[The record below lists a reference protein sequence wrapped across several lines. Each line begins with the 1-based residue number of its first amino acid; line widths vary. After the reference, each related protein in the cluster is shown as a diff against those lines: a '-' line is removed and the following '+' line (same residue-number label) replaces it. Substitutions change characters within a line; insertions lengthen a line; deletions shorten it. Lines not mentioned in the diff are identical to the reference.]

1 METSGGK
8 QGPKASRAKAAPAS
22 DGPGGKDRKKPKAKA
37 KPKPRAGKPKQAKK
51 AGKANAGKKAPKDP
65 SRDLWFRVSTRL
77 KAAGYW
83 MREKLQAAG
92 RGLSPAGERFGDFW
106 QQTPIWARVAIA
118 VGAALLVLLLL
129 IRVVPVGPCQLSV
142 KECPPSE
149 ESFELVPADALLY
162 AHLTIDEGSDQFER
176 SSEFFER
183 LSDLRTILV
192 AELPGAVPT
201 PSGTPVDISEDVL
214 PWAERD
220 LALTLLPGPGAS
232 SLPAFVAG
240 VADQAGAEAF
250 LAKVAPP
257 GDVRTV
263 EVGDE
268 EMSVYAGGFA
278 AALVQDSL
286 VFGEEPAVR
295 ASINAAS
302 GEAPALE
309 GSAEEQAVR
318 EELPE
323 SRFAE
328 LYLSRSGV
336 QRLLAGRAGA
346 ATQLETFVDYGA
358 TDGMAAAAVAKED
371 GIEVELVSSLNP
383 KLVKKNPSFFSELP
397 TFEPTLTS
405 EAGQRS
411 IAYAGVG
418 EVGPTLTEL
427 LDRAAGGGG
436 LAGSLRG
443 LSDRLRQEAGVDPL
457 RELLPALGGQA
468 ALVAEP
474 TDGVPFAS
482 LIVDGVDVDQAAQAL
497 AKLQRP
503 LLRALGRGGGQVP
516 RFEEQEIDGVPVR
529 SVQASP
535 TVNLSYAVFD
545 DKLVISTD
553 PAGVEQV
560 LGDGGLD
567 DSEPFE
573 RATDDLPDEVSALVF
588 LNLDELF
595 GQVTRTDLVEDPF
608 FANLSVLFDNAT
620 SAALAVNGD
629 DEQIRSELFLALD

>member
-1 METSGGK
+1 MESSGGDK
-8 QGPKASRAKAAPAS
+8 EATPESGEKPSQEAAGEKPANPEEGAKAA
-22 DGPGGKDRKKPKAKA
+22 KEPK
-37 KPKPRAGKPKQAKK
+37 
-51 AGKANAGKKAPKDP
+51 KDP
-65 SRDLWFRVSTRL
+65 SDDLWFRLSTRV

-83 MREKLQAAG
+83 LREKLQAAVK
-92 RGLSPAGERFGDFW
+92 GLEAAAERFRAFW
-106 QQTPIWARVAIA
+106 QQSPLWGRVAIA
-118 VGAALLVLLLL
+118 AGAVLVFLLLL
-129 IRVVPVGPCQLSV
+129 VRVAPVGPCQISA
-142 KECPPSE
+142 KDCAPEE
-149 ESFELVPADALLY
+149 ESFGFVPADALLY
-162 AHLTIDEGSDQFER
+162 AHLTIDEGSDQYEQGG
-176 SSEFFER
+176 EVFER
-183 LSDLRTILV
+183 LPDLRTILT

-201 PSGTPVDISEDVL
+201 PTGKPVDISEDVL

-220 LALTLLPGPGAS
+220 LALTLLPGPGDR

-240 VADQAGAEAF
+240 VSDQAGAEAF
-250 LAKVAPP
+250 LTGAAPA
-257 GDVRTV
+257 GQVRTV
-263 EVGDE
+263 AVGDE
-268 EMSVYAGGFA
+268 EMSVYQGGFA
-278 AALVQDSL
+278 ASLVQDSL

-295 ASINAAS
+295 ASINAAA

-309 GSAEEQAVR
+309 GTPEERAVR
-318 EELPE
+318 DELPD

-346 ATQLETFVDYGA
+346 AGQIETFIDYGA
-358 TDGMAAAAVAKED
+358 TEGVAAAAVAED
-371 GIEVELVSSLNP
+371 EGLAVELVSALNP
-383 KLVKKNPSFFSELP
+383 KLLKQNPSFFSELP

-405 EAGQRS
+405 EAGERS

-418 EVGPTLTEL
+418 EVGPTLADL
-427 LDRAAGGGG
+427 LQRAAGGGGG

-443 LSDRLRQEAGVDPL
+443 LSRRLSKQAGVNPL
-457 RELLPALGGQA
+457 SELLPALGGQA

-482 LIVDGVDVDQAAQAL
+482 LIVDDVDTETAAQAL

-503 LLRALGRGGGQVP
+503 LLRALGTGTGRVP
-516 RFEEQEIDGVPVR
+516 RFSEQEIEGVAVR

-553 PAGVEQV
+553 PAGVAQV
-560 LGDGGLD
+560 LGDGGLQD
-567 DSEPFE
+567 AEPFE
-573 RATDDLPDEVSALVF
+573 RATDGLPDEVSALVF

-608 FANLSVLFDNAT
+608 FANLSVLFENAT
-620 SAALAVNGD
+620 SAGLAVNGD
-629 DEQIRSELFLALD
+629 DEQIRTELFLALD

>member
-1 METSGGK
+1 MESSGGK
-8 QGPKASRAKAAPAS
+8 QGAKGPDRKQAPNAPKS
-22 DGPGGKDRKKPKAKA
+22 GKSATPKKKPKEEEE
-37 KPKPRAGKPKQAKK
+37 PG
-51 AGKANAGKKAPKDP
+51 
-65 SRDLWFRVSTRL
+65 LWFRFSTRVR
-77 KAAGYW
+77 AGGYW
-83 MREKLQAAG
+83 LREQLQAGGRALGVAVERLEDVWQKRSILERIGIGAG
-92 RGLSPAGERFGDFW
+92 AG
-106 QQTPIWARVAIA
+106 
-118 VGAALLVLLLL
+118 LLLL
-129 IRVVPVGPCQLSV
+129 LLLVRVVPVPGVPCQVSV
-142 KECPPSE
+142 KECAPAQ
-149 ESFELVPADALLY
+149 ESFEFVPADALLY

-176 SSEFFER
+176 SSEAFEQ
-183 LSDLRTILV
+183 LSDLRTILT
-192 AELPGAVPT
+192 AELPDALPT
-201 PSGTPVDISEDVL
+201 PSGTPVDFSQDVL

-240 VADQAGAEAF
+240 VEDQAGAEAF
-250 LAKVAPP
+250 LAKVAPA
-257 GDVRTV
+257 GEVKTA

-268 EMSVYAGGFA
+268 EMSVYDGGFA
-278 AALVQDSL
+278 AALVDDSL

-295 ASINAAS
+295 ASVNAAS

-309 GSAEEQAVR
+309 DSDEATSVR
-318 EELPE
+318 EQLPDA
-323 SRFAE
+323 RFAE
-328 LYLSRSGV
+328 VVLSRSGV
-336 QRLLAGRAGA
+336 QRLLAGRPGA

-358 TDGMAAAAVAKED
+358 SDGLAAAAVAKDD
-371 GIEVELVSSLNP
+371 GIEVDLVSSLNP
-383 KLVKKNPSFFSELP
+383 KLLKENPSFFSELP

-405 EAGQRS
+405 EAGERS

-427 LDRAAGGGG
+427 LKRAEGAGG
-436 LAGSLRG
+436 LAGSLKG
-443 LSDRLRQEAGVDPL
+443 LSDRLRREAGVDPL
-457 RELLPALGGQA
+457 NELLPALGGQA

-482 LIVDGVDVDQAAQAL
+482 LIVDGVEADQAAQAL
-497 AKLQRP
+497 AKLQGP
-503 LLRALGRGGGQVP
+503 LLRALGTGGGRVP

-553 PAGVEQV
+553 PAGVERV
-560 LGDGGLD
+560 LGDGGLQ

-573 RATDDLPDEVSALVF
+573 RATNDLPDELSALVF

-608 FANLSVLFDNAT
+608 FANLSVLFENAT
-620 SAALAVNGD
+620 SAALAVNAD
-629 DEQIRSELFLALD
+629 DEEIRSELFLALD

>member
-1 METSGGK
+1 VESSGGK
-8 QGPKASRAKAAPAS
+8 EGPKA
-22 DGPGGKDRKKPKAKA
+22 PGSKDSPGSGEPVTTEIEAA
-37 KPKPRAGKPKQAKK
+37 KPEDQKEAKS
-51 AGKANAGKKAPKDP
+51 KDP
-65 SRDLWFRVSTRL
+65 SEDLWFRLSTRL
-77 KAAGYW
+77 KAVGYW
-83 MREKLQAAG
+83 LREKLQAAG
-92 RGLSPAGERFGDFW
+92 RDLGAAGKRLGDLW
-106 QQTPIWARVAIA
+106 QKSPIWGRVAIA
-118 VGAALLVLLLL
+118 AGATLLFLVLL

-142 KECPPSE
+142 KECAPSE
-149 ESFELVPADALLY
+149 KSFELVPADALLY

-176 SSEFFER
+176 SGEAFER
-183 LSDLRTILV
+183 LSDLRTILA
-192 AELPGAVPT
+192 AEVPGALPT
-201 PSGTPVDISEDVL
+201 PSGTPIDISEDVL

-220 LALTLLPGPGAS
+220 LALTLLPGPGKG

-240 VADQAGAEAF
+240 VEDQAGAEAF
-250 LAKVAPP
+250 LARVAPA
-257 GDVRTV
+257 GNVKTV
-263 EVGDE
+263 KVGDE
-268 EMSVYAGGFA
+268 EMSLYPEGFA

-286 VFGEEPAVR
+286 VFGQEPAVR

-302 GEAPALE
+302 GDAPALE
-309 GSAEEQAVR
+309 GSPEEQTVR

-328 LYLSRSGV
+328 LYMSRSGV
-336 QRLLAGRAGA
+336 QRLLAGRAGP

-358 TDGMAAAAVAKED
+358 TDGLAAAAVAKED
-371 GIEVELVSSLNP
+371 GIELELVSSLNP
-383 KLVKKNPSFFSELP
+383 QLLKQNPSFFSGLP
-397 TFEPTLTS
+397 TFEPTLTA

-418 EVGPTLTEL
+418 EVGPTLSEL
-427 LDRAAGGGG
+427 LDRTAGGGG

-443 LSDRLRQEAGVDPL
+443 LSDRLRAEAGVDPL
-457 RELLPALGGQA
+457 SELLPALGGQA

-482 LIVDGVDVDQAAQAL
+482 LIVDGVDTDQAAQAL

-503 LLRALGRGGGQVP
+503 LLRALGGGAQVP

-535 TVNLSYAVFD
+535 TVNLAYAVFD

-560 LGDGGLD
+560 LGEGGLE
-567 DSEPFE
+567 DSEPFQ
-573 RATDDLPDEVSALVF
+573 RATDELSDEVSALVF

-608 FANLSVLFDNAT
+608 FANLSVLFENAT

-629 DEQIRSELFLALD
+629 DEEIRSELFLALD